1 MKIGVYS
8 NVNKDPDGK
17 VKRAVFDSATAH
29 GISAEEYEDGAHY
42 DFAVTIGGDGTI
54 LRVIKA
60 CAKSG
65 IPVLGINLGT
75 VGFLAE
81 TEPSAIDEAFSR
93 LVRRDYI
100 LERRSLLDVSV
111 KDKREYA
118 LNDAVVMRV
127 GSGRAATVDLSING
141 DSVDSIV
148 CDGFVVSTPT
158 GSTAYSL
165 SAGGSIIAPGLPV
178 IALTPLNPHTLR
190 ARPIIVGSGDK
201 IGIKCRGD
209 GRIMLYADG
218 NDVTEL
224 SEHDEVIITGW
235 DMSALFVRF
244 GYNGFYSKLLNKL
257 GTR

>member
-8 NVNKDPDGK
+8 NIKKDPDGA
-17 VKRAVFDSATAH
+17 VKRAVFSAAQKY
-29 GISAEEYEDGAHY
+29 GIAAEDYRDGGNY

-54 LRVIKA
+54 LRVVKA

-65 IPVLGINLGT
+65 TPILGVNLGT

-81 TEPSAIDEAFSR
+81 VETSAVDDAFGK
-93 LVRRDYI
+93 LVKREYL
-100 LERRSLLDVSV
+100 LERRALLDISV
-111 KDKREYA
+111 KDKKEYA

-127 GSGRAATVDLSING
+127 GGGRAVTVNLSVNG
-141 DSVDSIV
+141 DMVDSIV
-148 CDGFVVSTPT
+148 CDGFIISTPT

-165 SAGGSIIAPGLPV
+165 SAGGSVIAPGLPV

-190 ARPIIVGSGDK
+190 ARPLIVGSGDK

-209 GRIMLYADG
+209 GHITLYADG
-218 NDVTEL
+218 EDVTALADGEEVTVTGWEL
-224 SEHDEVIITGW
+224 SAT
-235 DMSALFVRF
+235 FVRF
-244 GYNGFYSKLLNKL
+244 ERNGFYSKLLNKL